1 MAIPEHLKTN
11 IMARITKGILGP
23 VNGKVGT
30 VVGSNWRGID
40 YIRSKSGPR
49 KGQATLAQLDR
60 QMRFTL
66 MTGFLQSVKGMVQ
79 VGFQKAAQ
87 KQTALNAALSYNL
100 KNGTSGL
107 YPNIGLQYNML
118 LLSRG
123 DLPNAQNVGAI
134 AGTTGKVNFVWT
146 NNGSTGKAKDDDI
159 ALITVYCPDTL
170 HAIYTVNGP
179 ARSAE
184 QAVMDVSQFSGK
196 TVETWIGFMSADG
209 KEIANSLYTGQV
221 TVL

>member
-1 MAIPEHLKTN
+1 
-11 IMARITKGILGP
+11 MARITKGILGP

-40 YIRSKSGPR
+40 YIRSKSAPK
-49 KGQATLAQLDR
+49 KGQATLAQLDQ

-100 KNGTSGL
+100 KNGTTGL
-107 YPNIGLQYNML
+107 YPNISLQYNML

-123 DLPNAQNVGAI
+123 DLPNAQNVSAI
-134 AGTTGKVNFVWT
+134 AGTVGKVNFIWT

-170 HAIYTVNGP
+170 HAVYTVNGP

-184 QAVMDVSQFSGK
+184 QAILDVSQFSGK
-196 TVETWIGFMSADG
+196 TVETWMGFMSADG

-221 TVL
+221 AVL

>member
-1 MAIPEHLKTN
+1 
-11 IMARITKGILGP
+11 MARITKGILGP

-40 YIRSKSGPR
+40 YIRSASGPR
-49 KGQATLAQLDR
+49 KGQATLAQLDQ

-100 KNGTSGL
+100 KNGITGI
-107 YPNIGLQYNML
+107 YPTIGLQYNML

-123 DLPNAQNVGAI
+123 DLPNAENPGAI
-134 AGTTGKVNFVWT
+134 AGTVGKVNLIWT
-146 NNGSTGKAKDDDI
+146 DNSATGKAKADDI

-170 HAIYTVNGP
+170 QAVYTLNGP
-179 ARSAE
+179 NRSSG
-184 QAVMDVSQFSGK
+184 QAMLDVSQFSGK
-196 TVETWIGFMSADG
+196 NVETWLGFISADG

-221 TVL
+221 AVL